1 MKTNMPGH
9 SAGSHWSIP
18 LGLRSMGVGMLVV
31 ALNGEIVSAGPRSAN
46 AGRSSDPADAE
57 LLLLDPG
64 AIGVTTSSQPA
75 VWSFD
80 QPKGQI
86 HRAWDRAGDAARTVL
101 GVGVPQDPYAHI
113 GVSALGFVLAP
124 VAAVVGGVSGSQG
137 RLPQNK
143 LAECEAGLAAAMAVM
158 AQPQHL
164 RDQILAAA
172 KASSRRQFVALDPP
186 PDSKLPSGIGELATN
201 PLVGTILE
209 AEVEELRLERKG
221 SGDSSFALRIKA
233 RMRMLRSGNGDVI
246 SEEAFEYQ
254 SGQALFL
261 DWAMNE
267 GEPFQRCADTGY
279 RRLANQIVERLIQTT
294 GEAPIRV
301 GVGAPKPPTRS
312 PRPQVTL
319 TTQSSGGAS
328 PPRFQRT
335 AYASTQPGT
344 LYIYPALTTDF
355 IAVQRP
361 LEKEVAVSEALA
373 EVNWLLGGFYN
384 HPNTFVSLT
393 AVAAAVP
400 TSLYLQAAGA
410 VRGVSGKTYRTAD
423 SQLSVAAQSGRPTA
437 ALANVIAQ
445 ELAPRSSDAVVL
457 LDESRTA
464 RVQPMLARHAT
475 AKSVP
480 VNWSGDQAGIPLGG
494 DRLLEIEVLRA
505 ALKGGDGA
513 NPSLAVHL
521 EARATLLRADNG
533 REIYSCPVYYRGH
546 ARKFTAWA
554 AKDARLFREELDRGY
569 RELSSTVIDQLV
581 ARRLIA
587 PDQNSNSFLAN
598 NRN

>member
-1 MKTNMPGH
+1 
-9 SAGSHWSIP
+9 
-18 LGLRSMGVGMLVV
+18 MGVGMLVV

-64 AIGVTTSSQPA
+64 AVGVTTSSQRA

-80 QPKGQI
+80 PPKGQI
-86 HRAWDRAGDAARTVL
+86 HRAGDRAGDAARTVL
-101 GVGVPQDPYAHI
+101 GLGVPQDPYAHI
-113 GVSALGFVLAP
+113 GVSAVGFVLAP
-124 VAAVVGGVSGSQG
+124 VAAVVGGVIGSQG
-137 RLPQNK
+137 RMPQDK
-143 LAECEAGLAAAMAVM
+143 LAACEAGLASAMAVM
-158 AQPQHL
+158 AQPHHL

-186 PDSKLPSGIGELATN
+186 PDSNLPSGNGELATT

-209 AEVEELRLERKG
+209 TEVEELRLERKG
-221 SGDSSFALRIKA
+221 RGDSSFALRITA

-267 GEPFQRCADTGY
+267 GEPFQRCTETGY

-294 GEAPIRV
+294 GEAPIQV
-301 GVGAPKPPTRS
+301 GVGAPKPSTRS

-319 TTQSSGGAS
+319 TTQRSGGAS
-328 PPRFQRT
+328 LPRFQRV
-335 AYASTQPGT
+335 AYTSTQPET
-344 LYIYPALTTDF
+344 LYVYPALTANF

-361 LEKEVAVSEALA
+361 LEKEAAVSEALA

-393 AVAAAVP
+393 AAAAAVP

-457 LDESRTA
+457 LDESRIA
-464 RVQPMLARHAT
+464 RVQPTLARHAT
-475 AKSVP
+475 AKSVS
-480 VNWSGDQAGIPLGG
+480 VNWSGDQSDIPLGG

-513 NPSLAVHL
+513 NPSLAVQL
-521 EARATLLRADNG
+521 EARATLLRADDG
-533 REIYSCPVYYRGH
+533 REIYSCPVYYRGP
-546 ARKFTAWA
+546 ARKFKAWA
-554 AKDARLFREELDRGY
+554 ANDARLFREELDRGY
-569 RELSSTVIDQLV
+569 RELSGTVIDQLV

-587 PDQNSNSFLAN
+587 PGQNPNSFLADN
-598 NRN
+598 QN